1 VSFLAETLVIARR
14 DLRIEGRAGEVTSVV
29 LPFAA
34 VAVFVVPLATNTL
47 QLRLADLAAPVFWL
61 VALLFG
67 MQVALR
73 QTATESPTQRRH
85 LVLLG
90 IDPIARFA
98 GRAAAAALLMFV
110 VLIVTG
116 PAVILFYDPDPI
128 PGLWRMVPVLGLFV
142 VGLATLATL
151 AGDVTSGLRG
161 RSALAPLIVA
171 PLAVP
176 LLVGASRT
184 LDSLADGSGSLS
196 GVLLLV
202 VADLALIA
210 TAALAARPLEE
221 ATT

>member
-1 VSFLAETLVIARR
+1 MSFLAETLVIARR